1 VFRLYDTRTGQAA
14 EIALPPGGLLRMLVA
29 GPPHRPAHAGDLRT
43 FLVADL
49 IRRNAERRHDLSVVA
64 TMIITGQEHD
74 DGFLSDTS
82 ALNIQPAD
90 QTAGAQTAAGSV
102 ASREIIVGSYRVRT
116 GPVLFEGQEDAGTA
130 PLADMAGRG
139 LDPLALRL
147 AYLSGR
153 YREQA
158 DLTWDMLGDADEQI
172 RRWRESVGRWA
183 ELPSKP
189 MCAQVTAQVAAA
201 FDDDLD
207 TPAAL
212 RALQEL
218 EQDPEIP
225 AGSKFESFLRAD
237 QLLGLDLP
245 RDIGRVP

>member
-14 EIALPPGGLLRMLVA
+14 EISLPPRGVLRMLVA
-29 GPPHRPAHAGDLRT
+29 GPPPDRPAHAGDLRP

-49 IRRNAERRHDLSVVA
+49 IRRNAEHRHDLVVVA
-64 TMIITGQEHD
+64 TMVIADEEHGGGNAD
-74 DGFLSDTS
+74 DGFLADAA
-82 ALNIQPAD
+82 ALNIRPAE
-90 QTAGAQTAAGSV
+90 QTGGAQNAAEPV
-102 ASREIIVGSYRVRT
+102 AACEFIVGTHRVRT
-116 GPVLFEGQEDAGTA
+116 GPVPSEVR
-130 PLADMAGRG
+130 LADLAGRG

-245 RDIGRVP
+245 RDIGRVA

>member
-14 EIALPPGGLLRMLVA
+14 EIALPPRGLLRMLVA
-29 GPPHRPAHAGDLRT
+29 GPPPDRPAHAGDLRT

-49 IRRNAERRHDLSVVA
+49 IRRNAEHRHDLAVVA
-64 TMIITGQEHD
+64 TMVIAGDEHGGGNAA
-74 DGFLSDTS
+74 DGFFADAA
-82 ALNIQPAD
+82 ALNIRPAE
-90 QTAGAQTAAGSV
+90 QTAGAQNVAEPA
-102 ASREIIVGSYRVRT
+102 ASREIIVGTHSVRT
-116 GPVLFEGQEDAGTA
+116 GQVLPEVR
-130 PLADMAGRG
+130 LADMAGRG

-147 AYLSGR
+147 ACLSGR
-153 YREQA
+153 YHEQA
-158 DLTWDMLGDADEQI
+158 DLAWDVLSHADEQI
-172 RRWRESVGRWA
+172 RRWRESVARWA

-189 MCAQVTAQVAAA
+189 MCAKVTAQIAAA

-212 RALQEL
+212 RALNEL

-245 RDIGRVP
+245 RDIGRTP

>member
-1 VFRLYDTRTGQAA
+1 MFRLYDSRTGRAA
-14 EIALPPGGLLRMLVA
+14 EIALPPRGLLRMLVA
-29 GPPHRPAHAGDLRT
+29 GPPPDRPAHVGDLRT

-49 IRRNAERRHDLSVVA
+49 IRRNAEHRHDLVVVA
-64 TMIITGQEHD
+64 TMVIADEEHD
-74 DGFLSDTS
+74 GRNAAGGFLADAA
-82 ALNIQPAD
+82 ALNIRPAE
-90 QTAGAQTAAGSV
+90 QAAGAPNAAEPV
-102 ASREIIVGSYRVRT
+102 ASGEIIVGTHQVRT
-116 GPVLFEGQEDAGTA
+116 GPVLSEIS
-130 PLADMAGRG
+130 LAELAGRG

-147 AYLSGR
+147 ACLSGR

-158 DLTWDMLGDADEQI
+158 DLTWDVLSRADEQI
-172 RRWRESVGRWA
+172 RRWRESVAQWA

-189 MCAQVTAQVAAA
+189 MCAKVTAQIAAA

-212 RALQEL
+212 RALNEL

-237 QLLGLDLP
+237 QLFGLDLP
-245 RDIGRVP
+245 RDIGRMP